1 METAATRLASTATLG
16 KLGSSAGSVT
26 GLSSALSEGASAVV
40 SRYTQRLYEAR
51 IRAVYGGGLVYEA
64 RRPYEARIRIRGSYG
79 HVYEAR
85 KGGDAAPLLRGSY
98 TGLVSCSALTRLVY
112 GARILLV
119 PGPVYGARGS
129 YDTTVQR

>member
-1 METAATRLASTATLG
+1 MWQA
-16 KLGSSAGSVT
+16 
-26 GLSSALSEGASAVV
+26 SALAREADVKV
-40 SRYTQRLYEAR
+40 RVCTLRLYEAR

-129 YDTTVQR
+129 YDTTARR